1 MIRCVVYLLFYVIVY
16 CIVAFCF
23 YFFFFSS
30 RRRHTRCALVTGV
43 QTCAL
48 PISDKYFGSAA
59 EYDKLFKETYDG
71 YTTVPYQAAQASAAV
86 IVYKEA
92 FEKANSF
99 DTEAV
104 RDALAALEMETFYG
118 PLKFSEAGNNIAKPM
133 VLQQIQGGEYNV
145 VAPSKY
151 ASKKE

>member
-1 MIRCVVYLLFYVIVY
+1 MIRRPPRSKLTDTLFPY
-16 CIVAFCF
+16 
-23 YFFFFSS
+23 
-30 RRRHTRCALVTGV
+30 TT
-43 QTCAL
+43 
-48 PISDKYFGSAA
+48 
-59 EYDKLFKETYDG
+59 LFRSYDG

-118 PLKFSEAGNNIAKPM
+118 PIKFSEAGNNIAKPM
-133 VLQQIQGGEYNV
+133 VLRQIQGGEYNV

-151 ASKKE
+151 ASHTLQWPREAMYWVSALVLPTSRSGRGRSEGLRVGNECDS